1 MHFHRTLRA
10 SSDFIDHARQTVH
23 PESLRADAG
32 SLTAFVVRVLVVVSV
47 FWGIDFA
54 AHAQQS
60 EAPDRLMQL
69 ESDMNAPVVQHHQS
83 DPLGLPARVP
93 KTLSEFVEIAER
105 NHPRMRSARAN
116 VEGARGKAVQARLY
130 PNPVLRQRKSV
141 ERICDARHCDRRQ
154 TATRSTGSTS

>member
-1 MHFHRTLRA
+1 MHFHRTLCA
-10 SSDFIDHARQTVH
+10 SSDFIDHAHQTVH

-32 SLTAFVVRVLVVVSV
+32 SLTAFVVRVLVLVSV

-69 ESDMNAPVVQHHQS
+69 ESDMNGPVVQHHQS

-93 KTLSEFVEIAER
+93 KTLSEFVEIAE
-105 NHPRMRSARAN
+105 PQPS
-116 VEGARGKAVQARLY
+116 
-130 PNPVLRQRKSV
+130 
-141 ERICDARHCDRRQ
+141 
-154 TATRSTGSTS
+154 